1 MDNTIKSLKKIKI
14 DSLYRKKKHFNAT
27 DRIEKS
33 HFSIGLPLIVINVIT
48 GSILFSILTDNEITW
63 IKYIPPIFSF
73 IAAILS
79 SFQTYFNFPKIVE
92 GHRRVGNKFL
102 SVMKQCDILQSF
114 IADNLINDE
123 NLILEIKNL
132 TNIVEEINKEAESYP
147 TSKKDFLL
155 AKQEIDSGDETYTE
169 TELEL

>member
-14 DSLYRKKKHFNAT
+14 DSLYGKKKHFNAA